1 MERMRRKAAYEAM
14 DALFSARLAER
25 RWESAWARGDQRAAD
40 RQARIAAGAMA
51 RYRAL
56 ALKS

>member
-1 MERMRRKAAYEAM
+1 MSVMQRKRAGLRM
-14 DALFSARLAER
+14 DALFAARSAER
-25 RWESAWARGDQRAAD
+25 AWERAWARGDQRGAD

-56 ALKS
+56 SR